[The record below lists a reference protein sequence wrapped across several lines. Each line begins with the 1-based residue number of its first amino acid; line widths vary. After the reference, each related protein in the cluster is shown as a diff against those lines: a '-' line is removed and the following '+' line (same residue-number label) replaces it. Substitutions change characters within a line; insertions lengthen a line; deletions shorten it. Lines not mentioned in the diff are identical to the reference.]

1 MRVFRS
7 VAGLIAAGL
16 VASAAL
22 AEEPGTGRLL
32 GTVTSETGAP
42 PPALLVSASGP
53 AGTMVATSDAAGRF
67 EFSNLPAGLY
77 LLRAHASG
85 FTTAGRHVV
94 EVHPGVATPH
104 ALRLRVLPAGAE
116 APAVLAASA
125 APGLG
130 AASGLVWRGAEAPA
144 AQPAAAAPDPPAPP
158 ERVDGSPAAPH
169 EHSGK
174 AWRLR
179 RARRSVLKD
188 ASRLVQ
194 PAGAGEQPR
203 PDGVRGAAPG
213 LPAGELP
220 GGFALSGQFQLLART
235 QIDSPAGAWSS
246 GRLPGQVA
254 YVDVGA
260 PAGEHG
266 WGVRGAVTMGDRGS
280 WVLAGSYLTELMPEH
295 AVALGAFYS
304 RQRTPHDDLEAAPV
318 ERTGTAE
325 RHAHRGVGSVRAD
338 GRWTLSRRVSV
349 GYGAVF
355 AHYGYLEQGRLFSP
369 RTEVVVEPVARTR
382 VRAAVAR
389 NMSAPGA
396 EQFLPSAAGFWLPP
410 ERTFAPLSAFEPL
423 RAQRTR
429 HVELA
434 VERDLG
440 AASVVGV
447 RRFQQRVAHQT
458 ITLFGVEPAARPAAA
473 DHYYL
478 ANARGLDAA
487 GWALS
492 FSHELAGRV
501 RGGVEYSVTRSRW
514 EPWAGARLPG
524 RASVTRSGAERF
536 HDVTTSVATEIP
548 ETATSIFVLAR
559 VNTAF
564 ARAAADSVAPG
575 PGARFAFRVQQ
586 TLPFAPFGD
595 SDWEVLV
602 DVRNLLREQTAGA
615 SVYDDLLVVNPPKQF
630 VGGLVVHF

>member
-7 VAGLIAAGL
+7 VTGLIAAGL
-16 VASAAL
+16 VSSAAL

-42 PPALLVSASGP
+42 PPTLLVSASGP

-67 EFSNLPAGLY
+67 EFSDLPAGLY

-104 ALRLRVLPAGAE
+104 ALRLRVLPAGTE

-130 AASGLVWRGAEAPA
+130 AVSGLAWRGTDAPA
-144 AQPAAAAPDPPAPP
+144 GRPLTAAPDPP

-188 ASRLVQ
+188 ASRRVQ

-203 PDGVRGAAPG
+203 PDGERGAGPG
-213 LPAGELP
+213 LPASELP

-235 QIDSPAGAWSS
+235 QIDSPSGAWSS

-260 PAGEHG
+260 PADEHG
-266 WGVRGAVTMGDRGS
+266 WGVRGAMTMGGRGS
-280 WVLAGSYLTELMPEH
+280 WVLAGSYLTELTPEH
-295 AVALGAFYS
+295 AIALGAFYS
-304 RQRTPHDDLEAAPV
+304 RQRTPHDDLDAAPV
-318 ERTGTAE
+318 ERTGAAE
-325 RHAHRGVGSVRAD
+325 RHAPRGVGSVRAD

-369 RTEVVVEPVARTR
+369 RTEVVVEPVARNPRAGCRGPQHVGARGRTVPAVR
-382 VRAAVAR
+382 GGLLAAAGADLRSLVGLRAAAGATDAAR
-389 NMSAPGA
+389 GAGDRARPGRSVRRRRA
-396 EQFLPSAAGFWLPP
+396 ALSAAGRQPDDHAVRSGAGGRPLLPG
-410 ERTFAPLSAFEPL
+410 ERARPRRGRVGAELQP
-423 RAQRTR
+423 RAGRTR
-429 HVELA
+429 AGRCGVQRHA
-434 VERDLG
+434 VALG
-440 AASVVGV
+440 ALG
-447 RRFQQRVAHQT
+447 
-458 ITLFGVEPAARPAAA
+458 GRPAAGA
-473 DHYYL
+473 GERH
-478 ANARGLDAA
+478 AQRRGTVSRRDDV
-487 GWALS
+487 GRNGDS
-492 FSHELAGRV
+492 RNGHEHLRPSPPSTRRSRAPRP
-501 RGGVEYSVTRSRW
+501 TRSR
-514 EPWAGARLPG
+514 PG
-524 RASVTRSGAERF
+524 RAPAS
-536 HDVTTSVATEIP
+536 H
-548 ETATSIFVLAR
+548 
-559 VNTAF
+559 
-564 ARAAADSVAPG
+564 
-575 PGARFAFRVQQ
+575 
-586 TLPFAPFGD
+586 FG
-595 SDWEVLV
+595 
-602 DVRNLLREQTAGA
+602 
-615 SVYDDLLVVNPPKQF
+615 
-630 VGGLVVHF
+630 